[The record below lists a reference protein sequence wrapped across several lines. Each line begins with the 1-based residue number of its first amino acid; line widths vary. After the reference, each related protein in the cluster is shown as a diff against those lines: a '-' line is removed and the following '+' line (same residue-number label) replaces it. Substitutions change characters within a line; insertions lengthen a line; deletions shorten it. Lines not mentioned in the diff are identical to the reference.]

1 MNDAELNEFQKLC
14 FGIPL
19 TSAAIEDVKRA
30 VADGCSD
37 GIVEG
42 ALSLP
47 GFLYLNLLFIERG
60 RHETTWTVLRKFGY
74 ESNLKLGED
83 YLYPRIQVPIGCST
97 ELSPEG
103 IQFLSALFEKH
114 DEDKDQC
121 LSPCE
126 LANLFS
132 VCPTASLSREVPI
145 GCSTELSPEGIQ
157 FLSALF
163 EKHDED
169 KDQCLSPCELANLF
183 SVCPTA
189 SLSREILSAV
199 ETNARGWI
207 TYAGY
212 MAYWNMTTLINVSQ
226 TMEQLAYLGF
236 AVGRSTQ
243 TRAGSAAD
251 AIKITRER
259 KIDLTERGT
268 TRRVFQCLV
277 VGGKDTGKSVFMQSL
292 VGRGLLDAMHTGRRH
307 YPYVINRVK
316 VKDESKYLLLREVD
330 VLSPQDV
337 LSGAETAA
345 DVVAFLY
352 DISNPESFAFCAT
365 IYQKY
370 FYRTRTPC
378 VIIATKVER
387 EEVEQRW
394 EVSPEEFCRQ
404 FELPRPI
411 RFTEGQIGVATS
423 PIFEQ
428 LATMAV
434 YPHLRRV
441 YYLHDSN
448 LLQKLT
454 FGAALAALAG
464 FLVFKNL

>member
-1 MNDAELNEFQKLC
+1 VLIPADVTPENVTTSIVDCSLGNEGEAYITSELKQANVVCIVYTVSDDNTIKRVTDKWLPLLRDVYGPEHEIPVILVGNKSDGSTNHTDKVLPIMERWPEVETCVECSAKTMKNVSEIFFYAQKAVVHPTRPLYDADEKRLTDKTRKALIRVFKICDRDNDGYLNDAELNEFQKLC

-19 TSAAIEDVKRA
+19 TSAAIED
-30 VADGCSD
+30 
-37 GIVEG
+37 
-42 ALSLP
+42 
-47 GFLYLNLLFIERG
+47 
-60 RHETTWTVLRKFGY
+60 
-74 ESNLKLGED
+74 
-83 YLYPRIQVPIGCST
+83 
-97 ELSPEG
+97 
-103 IQFLSALFEKH
+103 
-114 DEDKDQC
+114 
-121 LSPCE
+121 
-126 LANLFS
+126 
-132 VCPTASLSREVPI
+132 
-145 GCSTELSPEGIQ
+145 
-157 FLSALF
+157 
-163 EKHDED
+163 
-169 KDQCLSPCELANLF
+169 
-183 SVCPTA
+183 
-189 SLSREILSAV
+189 ILSAV

-243 TRAGSAAD
+243 TRAGSSAD

-277 VGGKDTGKSVFMQSL
+277 VGAKDTGKSVFMQSL
-292 VGRGLLDAMHTGRRH
+292 VGRGLLDATHAGRRH

-316 VKDESKYLLLREVD
+316 VKEEIKYLLLREVD

-337 LSGAETAA
+337 LSSAETAA

-411 RFTEGQIGVATS
+411 RFTNSQ
-423 PIFEQ
+423 
-428 LATMAV
+428 
-434 YPHLRRV
+434 RRKKQ
-441 YYLHDSN
+441 SEP
-448 LLQKLT
+448 
-454 FGAALAALAG
+454 
-464 FLVFKNL
+464 